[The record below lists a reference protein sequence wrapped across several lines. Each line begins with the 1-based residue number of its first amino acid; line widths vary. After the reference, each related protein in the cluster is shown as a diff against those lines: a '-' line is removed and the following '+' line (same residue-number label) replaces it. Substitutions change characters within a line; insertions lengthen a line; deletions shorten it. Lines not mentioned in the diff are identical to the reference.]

1 MNLSLADEHVGDV
14 TIPTQVIEYNQN
26 QIKLLA
32 NIYKTP
38 KMVIKR
44 VSGTLRIER
53 LESQINKVLG
63 EIKQMLKQHSQFRL
77 RSLIPAGGI
86 PYFFINNYII

>member
-1 MNLSLADEHVGDV
+1 
-14 TIPTQVIEYNQN
+14 
-26 QIKLLA
+26 
-32 NIYKTP
+32 
-38 KMVIKR
+38 MVIKR

-63 EIKQMLKQHSQFRL
+63 EIKQMLKQHSQILL